1 MPPAMSS
8 LPALPE
14 SDDNLA
20 IFGARSR
27 VGKAE
32 EDGVAESPVR
42 AGFNCMWRLVN
53 LSVIH
58 LNSGTYILYKNFQL
72 F

>member
-1 MPPAMSS
+1 MSS

-32 EDGVAESPVR
+32 EDGVAESENR
-42 AGFNCMWRLVN
+42 DHDYSLILLQRTRFLR
-53 LSVIH
+53 
-58 LNSGTYILYKNFQL
+58 NSAFYSY
-72 F
+72 